1 MTAGGLWS
9 FRSYARPH
17 LGALIAGIG
26 LRIGELLA
34 DLGQPWPLAIVVDAV
49 IGGRRPG
56 GPLGA
61 VLSAVRGSPVVLLTV
76 AVAGSVVLSG
86 ASALFD
92 YLGDR
97 VMNGA
102 GQRMTAE
109 LRGDVFAHL
118 ERLPMSFHD
127 RRSLGDLTSRLTIDT
142 DRIQDALVDI
152 FSTLIPGVLSV
163 AGLLIAVLMVNWELG
178 LVPAVTGGLV
188 AVVVLRYARVA
199 REASRAQRARE
210 GSLAARVTEVLA
222 GIRTVHLLGS
232 HAVHETAFARVNARS
247 LAAALRSVDVVARL
261 TPLVEV
267 VSGLGTGALLWL
279 GAWGVLHGAWT
290 LGVMLVVITYVRN
303 MLKPIRSLSGLSR
316 SLSGGGAA
324 AERLGAILG
333 EPLPDGDHAPAD
345 GPLACIRAHGAVELR
360 DVALDYGRG
369 SALRG
374 LSLSVQPGECVALT
388 GANGSGKSSVLG
400 LVSGLYPPTRGAV
413 LVDGIPIG
421 DLSVAWL
428 REQIAVVPQETV
440 LFSGSILENIRLG
453 RPGASTEEVVAAA
466 THALV
471 TEFTA
476 DLPGGLEHRL
486 GDRGAGLSGGQRQRI
501 SIARGLLRD
510 APIVL
515 LDEVT
520 SELDAAAEQGVLR
533 ALRRLMRGRTVL
545 MVTHR
550 PALLDLADRVVELRD
565 GRVGMAPPPQKTRV
579 GLTSLEAS

>member
-26 LRIGELLA
+26 LRVGELLA

-56 GPLGA
+56 GPLGD
-61 VLSAVRGSPVVLLTV
+61 VLSAVRGSPVALLTV
-76 AVAGSVVLSG
+76 AVAASVVLAG

-163 AGLLIAVLMVNWELG
+163 AGLLIAVLLVNWELG
-178 LVPAVTGGLV
+178 LVPAVTGALV

-199 REASRAQRARE
+199 REASRVQRARE
-210 GSLAARVTEVLA
+210 GSLAATVTEVLA

-232 HAVHETAFARVNARS
+232 HAVHETAFARVNGRS

-333 EPLPDGDHAPAD
+333 EPSPDGDRAAA
-345 GPLACIRAHGAVELR
+345 GGRLACVRAHGAVELR
-360 DVALDYGRG
+360 DAALDYGRG

-374 LSLSVQPGECVALT
+374 LSLSVRPGERVALT

-400 LVSGLYPPTRGAV
+400 LVSGLYPPTRGTV

-421 DLSVAWL
+421 DLCISWL

-466 THALV
+466 KHALV

-501 SIARGLLRD
+501 SIARALLRD

-515 LDEVT
+515 LDEPT
-520 SELDAAAEQGVLR
+520 SELDTEAEQGVLR
-533 ALRRLMRGRTVL
+533 ALRGLMRGRTVL

-550 PALLDLADRVVELRD
+550 PALLDLADRVVELHD
-565 GRVGMAPPPQKTRV
+565 GRVGMPPPPQRARIS
-579 GLTSLEAS
+579 LTSLEAS

>member
-1 MTAGGLWS
+1 MTGGGLWG

-17 LGALIAGIG
+17 LGALSAGIG

-56 GPLGA
+56 GPLGG
-61 VLSAVRGSPVVLLTV
+61 VLSAVGGSPVGLLTA
-76 AVAGSVVLSG
+76 AVAASVVLAG
-86 ASALFD
+86 ASALLD

-152 FSTLIPGVLSV
+152 CSTLIPGVLSV
-163 AGLLIAVLMVNWELG
+163 GGLLIAVLLVNWELG
-178 LVPAVTGGLV
+178 LIPAVTGALV
-188 AVVVLRYARVA
+188 AVVVLRYARAA
-199 REASRAQRARE
+199 REASRVQRARE
-210 GSLAARVTEVLA
+210 GSLAAQVTEVLA

-232 HAVHETAFARVNARS
+232 QTVHDAAFAKVNARS
-247 LAAALRSVDVVARL
+247 LGAALRSVDVVARL

-267 VSGLGTGALLWL
+267 VSGLGTAALLWL
-279 GAWGVLHGAWT
+279 GAWGVLHGHWT
-290 LGVMLVVITYVRN
+290 LGVMLVVMTYVRN
-303 MLKPIRSLSGLSR
+303 MVKPIRSLSGLSR

-333 EPLPDGDHAPAD
+333 EPSPDGDRARAD
-345 GPLACIRAHGAVELR
+345 GRLACIRAQGAVELR
-360 DVALDYGRG
+360 DVSLDYGRG
-369 SALRG
+369 ESLRG
-374 LSLSVQPGECVALT
+374 VSLSVARAERVALT

-400 LVSGLYPPTRGAV
+400 LVASLYPPTRGTV
-413 LVDGIPIG
+413 LVDGIPAG

-453 RPGASTEEVVAAA
+453 RPSASTEEVVAAA

-471 TEFTA
+471 TEFA
-476 DLPGGLEHRL
+476 DDLPGGLEHRL
-486 GDRGAGLSGGQRQRI
+486 GDRGAGLSGGQRQRV
-501 SIARGLLRD
+501 SIARALLRD

-515 LDEVT
+515 LDEPT
-520 SELDAAAEQGVLR
+520 SELDAEAEQGVVR

-565 GRVGMAPPPQKTRV
+565 GRLGMPPPQQNSRV
-579 GLTSLEAS
+579 GLTSFEAS

>member
-1 MTAGGLWS
+1 MTRGGLWG

-17 LGALIAGIG
+17 LGALTAGIC
-26 LRIGELLA
+26 LRVGELLA
-34 DLGQPWPLAIVVDAV
+34 DLGQPWPLAIVVDIV

-56 GPLGA
+56 GPLGG
-61 VLSAVRGSPVVLLTV
+61 VLSAVGGSPGGLLAL
-76 AVAGSVVLSG
+76 AVAGTAVLAG

-109 LRGDVFAHL
+109 LRTDVFAHL

-152 FSTLIPGVLSV
+152 FSTLIPGVLNV
-163 AGLLIAVLMVNWELG
+163 GGLLIAVLLVNWELG
-178 LVPAVTGGLV
+178 LVPAVTGALV

-210 GSLAARVTEVLA
+210 GSLAAQVTEVLA

-232 HAVHETAFARVNARS
+232 HPVHDAAFAKVNARS
-247 LAAALRSVDVVARL
+247 LGAGLRSVDVVARL

-267 VSGLGTGALLWL
+267 VSGLGTAALLWL
-279 GAWGVLHGAWT
+279 GAWGVLHGYWT
-290 LGVMLVVITYVRN
+290 LGVMLVVMTYVRN
-303 MLKPIRSLSGLSR
+303 MVKPIRSLSGLSR
-316 SLSGGGAA
+316 SLSAGGAA

-333 EPLPDGDHAPAD
+333 EQLPEAVHARAT
-345 GPLACIRAHGAVELR
+345 GQLACIRARGGVELR
-360 DVALDYGRG
+360 DVTLDYGRG
-369 SALRG
+369 ESLRG
-374 LSLSVQPGECVALT
+374 VSLTVSPTERVAVT
-388 GANGSGKSSVLG
+388 GANGSGKSSVLA
-400 LVSGLYPPTRGAV
+400 LVAGLYPPTRGTV
-413 LVDGIPIG
+413 LVDGIPTQ
-421 DLSVAWL
+421 DLSVPWL

-453 RPGASTEEVVAAA
+453 RPGASTEDVVAAA

-471 TEFTA
+471 TEFA
-476 DLPGGLEHRL
+476 DDLPGGLEHRL

-501 SIARGLLRD
+501 SIARALLHD

-515 LDEVT
+515 LDEPT
-520 SELDAAAEQGVLR
+520 SELDVEAERGVLR

-550 PALLDLADRVVELRD
+550 PALLGLADRVVELRD
-565 GRVGMAPPPQKTRV
+565 GRLVTPAPASTTRI
-579 GLTSLEAS
+579 GLTGREAS